1 MFLGTWG
8 VSEAMK
14 FVGRDPDASVKL
26 ATKACRIPGGTA
38 QTFGPYRGVAR
49 DVGYLMGA
57 AVVLL
62 FQSRRGGAAAAAA
75 GAGGGGSLADAV
87 RGGIAVM
94 AAVVYCR
101 AAATMRE
108 TMETEVGVE
117 VGTGVFYAGLAAFT
131 TYVGAGM
138 VGRKVEATGKVKVR

>member
-1 MFLGTWG
+1 MVKSAVRLPKILVLTCSAAPSVDST
-8 VSEAMK
+8 VSCRNSK
-14 FVGRDPDASVKL
+14 PSDF
-26 ATKACRIPGGTA
+26 ATRTC
-38 QTFGPYRGVAR
+38 
-49 DVGYLMGA
+49 
-57 AVVLL
+57 
-62 FQSRRGGAAAAAA
+62 
-75 GAGGGGSLADAV
+75 SLADAV

-138 VGRKVEATGKVKVR
+138 VGRKVEATGKVKDR